1 MSPIFN
7 VRKLA
12 LSFAMFA
19 IVAFGSTVVAR
30 ADSITFDLAVPNSGI
45 NSFPGPYASVTINQT
60 SATTATITFQT
71 YAGYLIG
78 GAQAVDLNFNGGPV
92 TFSNLSFSG
101 GCTGGGC
108 PAGGTGFSGGFFP
121 GGQQADGFGNFNFS
135 LDNTDGFTN
144 AVTTV
149 SFDVTCLTCTWSSAG
164 DVLSVNALGN
174 SAAAHI
180 FVIDSNC
187 GGSPCTGFASV
198 GEVPEPATM
207 LLLGTGLVG
216 VAIGFRRRLHHK

>member
-1 MSPIFN
+1 MSPRLN
-7 VRKLA
+7 VRKLV
-12 LSFAMFA
+12 LSLAMFA
-19 IVAFGSTVVAR
+19 MVAFGSSVVAR
-30 ADSITFDLAVPNSGI
+30 ADSITFDLSVANSGI
-45 NSFPGPYASVTINQT
+45 NSFPGPYAAVTINQT

-78 GAQAVDLNFNGGPV
+78 GAQAVNLNLNGGPA
-92 TFSNLSFSG
+92 TFSNVSFSG

-108 PAGGTGFSGGFFP
+108 PAGGTGFSGG
-121 GGQQADGFGNFNFS
+121 GAQQADGFGNFSFS

-144 AVTTV
+144 AVSSITFNI
-149 SFDVTCLTCTWSSAG
+149 SCPTCSWSSAN

-180 FVIDSNC
+180 FVIGSDC

-198 GEVPEPATM
+198 GEVPEPASM

-216 VAIGFRRRLHHK
+216 VAFGFRKRLRHKS